1 MTRSARNRPTAD
13 PPSSSAIL
21 RVEASWLASAP
32 TPTNTG
38 TTDVVA
44 SASSADPPAG
54 RPDRTRPANSAI
66 PRMKAPA
73 AIAAS
78 AERYVVPRPTGA
90 ASTSSIR
97 PVSSSVRSARTA
109 ANSPKTA
116 AKMASV
122 PPTRQAV

>member
-1 MTRSARNRPTAD
+1 MTRSARNSPTAA

-21 RVEASWLASAP
+21 RVEASWLVSAP

-38 TTDVVA
+38 TIEAVA
-44 SASSADPPAG
+44 RASSAEPPTG

-66 PRMKAPA
+66 PRIRTPA

-78 AERYVVPRPTGA
+78 AERYAVPRPTEP
-90 ASTSSIR
+90 ASTSSMR

-109 ANSPKTA
+109 ASSPNTE
-116 AKMASV
+116 AKIASV